1 MDKSVSGGMRKFI
14 LSMIPNSDRLRYL
27 LHKPVMED
35 WKKKSGQYPFFEQR
49 FEMYDYVNN
58 EVLKNCE
65 VDYLEF
71 GVFKGD
77 SIKYFS
83 ELNQQ
88 SGSRFVGFDTFEGL
102 PEDWVEFSRTVK
114 KETFTTEGNLPAI
127 DDDRVSFVKGLFQ
140 DSLPG
145 FLETFKPDKQ
155 LLIHN
160 DSDLYSATL
169 YVLTYMNQYLKPGT
183 VIIFDEFYSVL
194 DEFRALQDYTSA
206 YMKEYEVIAATNDH
220 VQVAVRIL

>member
-1 MDKSVSGGMRKFI
+1 MDKSVSSGIRKLI
-14 LSMIPNSDRLRYL
+14 LSMVPNSGRLRYL
-27 LHKPVMED
+27 LHKPVMEE
-35 WKKKSGQYPFFEQR
+35 WKRSSGHYPFFEQR
-49 FEMYDYVNN
+49 FEMYDYINN
-58 EVLKNCE
+58 EILKNGE
-65 VDYLEF
+65 IDYLEF
-71 GVFKGD
+71 GVFKGE
-77 SIKYFS
+77 SIKYFA
-83 ELNQQ
+83 ELNKQ

-102 PEDWVEFSRTVK
+102 PEDWIEFSRTVK
-114 KETFTTEGNLPAI
+114 KETFTTGGNMPSI

-145 FLETFKPDKQ
+145 FLESFKSDKQ
-155 LLIHN
+155 LVIHN

-169 YVLTYMNQYLKPGT
+169 YVLTYMNNYLVPGT

-206 YMKEYEVIAATNDH
+206 YVREYEVLAATNDH

>member
-1 MDKSVSGGMRKFI
+1 MDKPASSRIRKII

-27 LHKPVMED
+27 LHKPVMEE
-35 WKKKSGQYPFFEQR
+35 WKKSSGQYPFFYQR

-58 EVLKNCE
+58 EILKRSE
-65 VDYLEF
+65 IDYLEF

-77 SIKYFS
+77 SIRYFS

-114 KETFTTEGNLPAI
+114 KETFTTEGHMPSVN
-127 DDDRVSFVKGLFQ
+127 DDRVSFVKGLFQ

-145 FLETFKPDKQ
+145 FLKTFKPDKQ
-155 LLIHN
+155 LVIHN

-169 YVLTYMNQYLKPGT
+169 YVLTYMNNYLVPGT
-183 VIIFDEFYSVL
+183 IIIFDEFYSVL

-206 YMKEYEVIAATNDH
+206 YMREYEVIAATSDH